1 MQELFVDTE
10 KKLTELCR
18 VLQDSDF
25 IALDTE
31 FLREKTYYAH
41 LCLLQLATEDLIACV
56 DPLAL
61 SDLSPLLDVLYQPS
75 STKIMHSARQDL
87 EIFYDLRGAL
97 PTPLYDTQ
105 IAATLLGFG
114 DQLGYA
120 NLVKAMLSTT
130 LDKAHSRTDWQKR
143 PLDTAQLRYAVDDV
157 RYLIPIYRL
166 QQSMLQEKGRENWL
180 EQDFNHLADINVYAP
195 PLDNLWKRVRGVQTL
210 KDIQLAVLQGLC
222 RWRELLARQLN
233 RPRRWVVGDEVLVD
247 LARKMP
253 ANLAALEKTRGFN
266 SSLKKNAG
274 AVLAEIETAR
284 ALPVDQWPGDKRT
297 KALATDKEALVDIL
311 MAIVRIRAH
320 QNGVTPAVLA
330 TRKDLEA
337 LIMGGE
343 DVSVLSGWRYELAG
357 KAIYGFLSGDMQ
369 LRLLGEAITIDDV

>member
-10 KKLTELCR
+10 AKLTELCQ
-18 VLQDSDF
+18 VLQESEL

-31 FLREKTYYAH
+31 FLREKTYYAN
-41 LCLLQLATEDLIACV
+41 LCLLQLATDDVIACV

-61 SDLSPLLDVLYQPS
+61 PDLSPLLDVLYQTS
-75 STKIMHSARQDL
+75 SVKIMHSARQDL
-87 EIFYDLRGAL
+87 EIFYDLKGAL

-120 NLVKAMLSTT
+120 NLVKSMLSTV

-143 PLDTAQLRYAVDDV
+143 PLDAAQLCYAMDDV

-166 QQSMLQEKGRENWL
+166 QQSTLQEKGRSNWL
-180 EQDFNHLADINVYAP
+180 DQDFNHLADVNVYAP

-233 RPRRWVVGDEVLVD
+233 RPRRWVVGDEVLIE

-253 ANLAALEKTRGFN
+253 TNLTALEKIRGYN
-266 SSLKKNAG
+266 NSLKKNAT
-274 AVLAEIETAR
+274 AVLAEIQAAC
-284 ALPVDQWPGDKRT
+284 ALPEDKWPGDQRAKS
-297 KALATDKEALVDIL
+297 LAPDKEALADIL
-311 MAIVRIRAH
+311 MAIVRVRAQ

-337 LIMGGE
+337 ILMGGNNA
-343 DVSVLSGWRYELAG
+343 SVLSGWRYELAG
-357 KAIYGFLSGDMQ
+357 KAIGGFLSGDIQ
-369 LRLLGEAITIDDV
+369 IRLLGGAITIEGN